1 MRSDLQLIQSAI
13 ADFDFNK
20 LENEYLKDSKYFNL
34 YNILLP
40 SKFKGLPSKW
50 YFAILPQQGEEGFKL
65 LNKDEIISE
74 GNSLISELIENDK
87 LPLVILSDDI
97 RLNAVNEFRNVKEAV
112 FFINKTFLPGQA
124 GAAQIIRNTPIIQAA
139 KAKLEKENYALYL
152 SPYTPNI
159 PVDGWKF
166 FGRQKILNQVTQSK
180 ANVFL
185 LGSRKIG
192 KTSVLL
198 EAEAQLKALGF
209 SVLHVGVQYLQNFGA
224 VVNAMVSQLSS
235 RDAYYAQRD
244 TNILDSHFLLNVLK
258 RLKGDKKKFV
268 IVLDEIGN
276 VMRKDPRNAWNFFG
290 VLRDLSHTGEIRV
303 LASAFQ
309 EVYIRTYKDHD
320 SPLLNFGNMIEINL
334 FSKHEVE
341 ELLINP
347 LSVWYEVED
356 KNELL
361 SFIRKKFGFHPLILQ
376 YLGEYIYIK
385 IFNSSNKRVSHY
397 LNKIL
402 NEDLDY
408 FKGAHDEIYKKNH
421 DTLEKYVYVKW
432 CFEARDKNIELS
444 AIELRQTDLE
454 IVLRKFTITSSLEE
468 RTYFLERLSL
478 KGLFYQ
484 EESNRLQFKIATPII
499 YYYIEAHNNIEE
511 LLFDWEYEIPN
522 IKNNIR
528 IDYQDEGS

>member
-268 IVLDEIGN
+268 IV
-276 VMRKDPRNAWNFFG
+276 
-290 VLRDLSHTGEIRV
+290 
-303 LASAFQ
+303 Q
-309 EVYIRTYKDHD
+309 
-320 SPLLNFGNMIEINL
+320 
-334 FSKHEVE
+334 
-341 ELLINP
+341 
-347 LSVWYEVED
+347 
-356 KNELL
+356 
-361 SFIRKKFGFHPLILQ
+361 
-376 YLGEYIYIK
+376 
-385 IFNSSNKRVSHY
+385 
-397 LNKIL
+397 
-402 NEDLDY
+402 
-408 FKGAHDEIYKKNH
+408 
-421 DTLEKYVYVKW
+421 
-432 CFEARDKNIELS
+432 
-444 AIELRQTDLE
+444 
-454 IVLRKFTITSSLEE
+454 
-468 RTYFLERLSL
+468 
-478 KGLFYQ
+478 
-484 EESNRLQFKIATPII
+484 
-499 YYYIEAHNNIEE
+499 
-511 LLFDWEYEIPN
+511 
-522 IKNNIR
+522 
-528 IDYQDEGS
+528 